1 MKASEKKRVNQV
13 KRWKRER
20 GPHERKQGKRD
31 KEEKKGIKTLTLNSA
46 K

>member
-20 GPHERKQGKRD
+20 EVFMRESKER
-31 KEEKKGIKTLTLNSA
+31 GIK
-46 K
+46 KKRKR

>member
-1 MKASEKKRVNQV
+1 ME
-13 KRWKRER
+13 KRER
-20 GPHERKQGKRD
+20 GPVERKQGTRD